1 MTFFQTFF
9 NSAFPFLLLLK
20 KIIPLT
26 LKEKNNVVTFND
38 IAVRRK
44 KTTLS
49 KSKLCVCCEKKRKDK
64 TKNNLPNV
72 QIHIGGKKKGKGFNH
87 PLEKTNIVLSDGF
100 PM

>member
-9 NSAFPFLLLLK
+9 NSAFSFFAAFK

-44 KTTLS
+44 KTTL
-49 KSKLCVCCEKKRKDK
+49 
-64 TKNNLPNV
+64 
-72 QIHIGGKKKGKGFNH
+72 
-87 PLEKTNIVLSDGF
+87 
-100 PM
+100 